1 MKHMKQSD
9 RQFKKLHH
17 STYYYQTCVIHV
29 DYLYNVGHRKLSYQ
43 LAAKYRNVPQT
54 MNKVLTTR

>member
-1 MKHMKQSD
+1 MPSCKSHTS
-9 RQFKKLHH
+9 FL
-17 STYYYQTCVIHV
+17 SYYQTCVMHV

-54 MNKVLTTR
+54 MNKVLATR